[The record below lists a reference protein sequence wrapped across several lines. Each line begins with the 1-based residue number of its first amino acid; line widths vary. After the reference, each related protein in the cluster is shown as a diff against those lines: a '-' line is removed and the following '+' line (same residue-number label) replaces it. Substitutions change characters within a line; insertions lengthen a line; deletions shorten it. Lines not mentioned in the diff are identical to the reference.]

1 LLAAVHKPENDEQRH
16 HCSNEIGIGNFPRAP
31 MMAAVRSGFFDDNE
45 RTLFVHTVRR
55 QSYEAAA
62 AAAAAGAPP
71 PRQACSN
78 SVKDGRT

>member
-1 LLAAVHKPENDEQRH
+1 
-16 HCSNEIGIGNFPRAP
+16 
-31 MMAAVRSGFFDDNE
+31 MMATVRSGFFDDNE